1 MRLSD
6 KEALTLALYHRIK
19 KFGLSSKRTVEKAM
33 EIKKKYNLSNEEFEK
48 LAERFYNE
56 FIERKIEIPINTPV
70 REVWLIVKITKETK
84 ICQVIDEASDFEEA
98 RDKLKRYSEGFE
110 LRGEQVVAIRCLR

>member
-6 KEALTLALYHRIK
+6 SEALTLALYYRIK
-19 KFGLSSKRTVEKAM
+19 KFGLSSKRTIEKAM
-33 EIKKKYNLSNEEFEK
+33 EIKQKYNMSDEEFEK
-48 LAERFYNE
+48 LSEEFYNRFTLE
-56 FIERKIEIPINTPV
+56 SKQV
-70 REVWLIVKITKETK
+70 KEVWLIVKITKETK

-98 RDKLKRYSEGFE
+98 RDKLKRYSKGFE